1 MSSYLDTSRC
11 IFFQENLPEQ
21 LLSLLKQNVPVV
33 IVLDN
38 YCHISQSPE
47 FMVTKKSLNKT

>member
-33 IVLDN
+33 IV
-38 YCHISQSPE
+38 Q
-47 FMVTKKSLNKT
+47 